1 MSETVVFNL
10 GQLIKMQTTKIEMQ
24 DMKHG
29 VQISIVVEK
38 INTSDF
44 DRDDFWKST
53 REMPYFYFYYLT
65 VLMFPFL
72 FSGFNNFL
80 CFC

>member
-24 DMKHG
+24 DVKCG

-38 INTSDF
+38 IKTSYSDI
-44 DRDDFWKST
+44 DDF
-53 REMPYFYFYYLT
+53 
-65 VLMFPFL
+65 
-72 FSGFNNFL
+72 
-80 CFC
+80 

>member
-1 MSETVVFNL
+1 
-10 GQLIKMQTTKIEMQ
+10 MQTTKIEMQ
-24 DMKHG
+24 DIKCG

-38 INTSDF
+38 IKTSYSDI
-44 DRDDFWKST
+44 DDFWKST

-65 VLMFPFL
+65 MLMFPFL
-72 FSGFNNFL
+72 FSGFNSFL